1 MPVLTR
7 DEAQTR
13 ARQIDV
19 QRYTVDLDLTR
30 GGDTFD
36 SRTEIHFTAHTP
48 GDTFVELKPAD
59 LRSVTLDGQPLDP
72 AALDGNR
79 LPLTG
84 LTEGAHELRV
94 DAAMR
99 YSHTGEGMHRF
110 TDPTDGETYVYTQLF
125 MEDVQRVFAAFDQPD
140 LKAVFDLTVTAPDGW
155 SVLANSVTEH
165 LGEGTWRAATTPLLS
180 TYLVAV
186 AAGPW
191 HSVRTE
197 HRGLPFGLHCR
208 RSLAPYLDAD
218 AEEILDITRAC
229 FDRYHEKFAEPYPF
243 DSYDQAFVPEFNAGA
258 MENPGLVTF
267 RDEFVY
273 RSAVTDTERQTRA
286 MVVAHEMAHMWFGD
300 LVTLKWWDDIW
311 LNESFAEYMGYHTLT
326 EATRYTDTWV
336 DFGVARKAWGY
347 DADQRPSTHPVAPEA
362 VPDTASALLNF
373 DGISYAKG
381 ASALRQLVT
390 WLGEKDF
397 LAGINTHFARHKFA
411 NATLADFI
419 DSLSANTDRDVHAW
433 ADAWLR
439 TTGVD
444 TLTAHIPGADH
455 DPAETSTPGAAF
467 NSANRTTE
475 SVRPGGA
482 AVSGGGFGSGGAAES
497 GGGAVPAESARPGG
511 AAVSGA
517 GAVPAESVRPGG
529 VAVSG
534 GGAVPGESARHGG
547 AAVSGGG
554 FGAEG
559 TADSGAGAAPAES
572 ATPGGAAESGA
583 GAVPVESVRPGGAAV
598 SGGGFG
604 SEGTAESGAGAA
616 LAQSATPAAPA
627 HGARA
632 GEATA
637 SGDPEAADA
646 GTWALALDRT
656 GTRPHRI
663 AVGLYDRDPGDGR
676 RFVLRE
682 RVDVDVPGKTLTLP
696 GARPALIVPN
706 DQDLTYA
713 KIRLDPASQEAALRD
728 LSGVPDALTR
738 AVLWNTLRDMVRD
751 GDLEPRAYLETAAAH
766 LPEETDLALVQGV
779 LAFART
785 EIADRYSTPAERPD
799 ALTLL
804 TTLGENLLHRTENGT
819 DPGLRLTAVRHL
831 IDAAQHADTIR
842 GWLDGNAVP
851 GGPDLDPELRWRILG
866 RLSVLGAIDDA
877 VIDAELAH
885 DPSATGQEGA
895 ARCRAALPD
904 PQAKEAAWTALFT
917 TDPDQELSNYLFTAT
932 AQGFWQPEQADLL
945 RRYVPRYFDDATAL
959 AARRGPAI
967 AEAAGRHAFPA
978 HAVDED
984 TLRLGEQCL
993 TTGAP
998 TPALRRKLVDQL
1010 DDLTRALKVRAPRH
1024 P

>member
-1 MPVLTR
+1 MSVLTR
-7 DEAQTR
+7 DEAQNR
-13 ARQIDV
+13 ARLIDV
-19 QRYTVDLDLTR
+19 QRYTVDLDLTT
-30 GGDTFD
+30 GADTFD
-36 SRTEIHFTAHTP
+36 SRTVIRFTAHTP
-48 GDTFVELKPAD
+48 GDTFVELKPAT

-84 LTEGAHELRV
+84 LTPGPHELRL
-94 DAAMR
+94 DTAMR

-140 LKAVFDLTVTAPDGW
+140 LKAVFDLTVKAPEGW
-155 SVLANSVTEH
+155 TVLANGVTEH
-165 LGEGTWRAATTPLLS
+165 LGEGTWQAATTPLLS

-218 AEEILDITRAC
+218 ADEILDITRAC
-229 FDRYHEKFAEPYPF
+229 FDRYHEKFEEPYPF

-300 LVTLKWWDDIW
+300 LVTLQWWDDIW
-311 LNESFAEYMGYHTLT
+311 LNESFAEYMGYQTLT
-326 EATRYTDTWV
+326 EATRFTDTWV

-347 DADQRPSTHPVAPEA
+347 DADQRPSTHPVAPDA

-397 LAGINTHFARHKFA
+397 LAGINTHFKRHKFA

-419 DSLSANTDRDVHAW
+419 DSLAHHTERDVHAW

-444 TLTAHIPGADH
+444 TLT
-455 DPAETSTPGAAF
+455 TQVT
-467 NSANRTTE
+467 
-475 SVRPGGA
+475 
-482 AVSGGGFGSGGAAES
+482 
-497 GGGAVPAESARPGG
+497 
-511 AAVSGA
+511 
-517 GAVPAESVRPGG
+517 
-529 VAVSG
+529 
-534 GGAVPGESARHGG
+534 
-547 AAVSGGG
+547 
-554 FGAEG
+554 EG
-559 TADSGAGAAPAES
+559 TD
-572 ATPGGAAESGA
+572 ATWTLT
-583 GAVPVESVRPGGAAV
+583 VDRQ
-598 SGGGFG
+598 G
-604 SEGTAESGAGAA
+604 S
-616 LAQSATPAAPA
+616 
-627 HGARA
+627 
-632 GEATA
+632 
-637 SGDPEAADA
+637 
-646 GTWALALDRT
+646 
-656 GTRPHRI
+656 RPHRI
-663 AVGLYDRDPGDGR
+663 AVGLYDRDPADGSA
-676 RFVLRE
+676 FVLRE
-682 RVDVDVPGKTLTLP
+682 RVDVDVPGEPLTLR

-713 KIRLDPASQEAALRD
+713 KVRLDADSQEAALRG
-728 LSGVPDALTR
+728 LSGLPGPLTR
-738 AVLWNTLRDMVRD
+738 AVLWNALRDMVRD
-751 GDLEPRAYLETAAAH
+751 GQLAPAAYLETAAAH
-766 LPEETDLALVQGV
+766 LPAESDLALVQGV

-785 EIADRYSTPAERPD
+785 QVADRYSTPADRPA

-804 TTLGENLLHRTENGT
+804 TALGEDLLARTADGT

-831 IDAAQHADTIR
+831 IDTAQHADTIR
-842 GWLDGNAVP
+842 GWYDNAGIP
-851 GGPDLDPELRWRILG
+851 DGPDLDPELRWRILA
-866 RLSVLGAIDDA
+866 RMSVLGAIDDA
-877 VIDAELAH
+877 VIEAELAH

-904 PQAKEAAWTALFT
+904 PQAKQAAWDALFT
-917 TDPDQELSNYLFTAT
+917 TDPGGELSNYLFTAT

-945 RRYVPRYFDDATAL
+945 RRYVPRYFSDAPAL
-959 AARRGPAI
+959 ADRRGPAI
-967 AEAAGRHAFPA
+967 ADAAGRYAFPA
-978 HAVDED
+978 YAIDAE

-993 TTGAP
+993 AGGAP
-998 TPALRRKLVDQL
+998 SPALRRKLVDQL
-1010 DDLTRALKVRAPRH
+1010 DDLARALKVQEATGA
-1024 P
+1024 